1 MILGRCFS
9 LKIRTGIQRVH
20 RRQSDFVSA
29 LNCFIGFSL
38 ILAQIFST
46 CFDLIVVFFG
56 VTFGGNASWQGLF
69 RIATMLTFLGAVHG
83 QDLA

>member
-1 MILGRCFS
+1 M
-9 LKIRTGIQRVH
+9 GIQRVQ
-20 RRQSDFVSA
+20 RRQSDCVSA
-29 LNCFIGFSL
+29 FSCFIGFSL

-56 VTFGGNASWQGLF
+56 VTFGGNASWQGVF
-69 RIATMLTFLGAVHG
+69 RMATMLAFLGAVHG